1 MAFLIRRVF
10 VRAAGGGE
18 QGFGCGG
25 VVRLQFLF
33 QVQCVLVG
41 GVEKELNHRLCV
53 CVCVFARDWVEY
65 CCLLHYHRLL
75 PLPLTSYSSYSRGEW
90 RREEGGRKP
99 LGGRMNESLNEVYCV
114 SGCAS
119 SSQASENVNV
129 LCLHFSG

>member
-53 CVCVFARDWVEY
+53 CVCVCPRLGGV
-65 CCLLHYHRLL
+65 LLLAALSSPAAPPPHLL
-75 PLPLTSYSSYSRGEW
+75 LQLQPGGV
-90 RREEGGRKP
+90 EEGGRGKKAT
-99 LGGRMNESLNEVYCV
+99 GRENE
-114 SGCAS
+114 
-119 SSQASENVNV
+119 
-129 LCLHFSG
+129 